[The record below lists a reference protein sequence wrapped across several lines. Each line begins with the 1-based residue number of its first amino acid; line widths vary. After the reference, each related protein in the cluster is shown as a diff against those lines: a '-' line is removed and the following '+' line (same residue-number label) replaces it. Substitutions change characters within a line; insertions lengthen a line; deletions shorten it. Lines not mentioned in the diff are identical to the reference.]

1 MASSDQ
7 DLASL
12 IASMPEEERIV
23 LTLFYLKSESIEAI
37 AGRLSVPE
45 RAVESVLAQGRLRL
59 LSSLGLSDSGDSHS
73 EPTQPS
79 ISPDNPFRG

>member
-59 LSSLGLSDSGDSHS
+59 LSSLGLSDSGNSNS

-79 ISPDNPFRG
+79 ISPDTPFRG